1 MHLKFLPLLYNI
13 VSPKEL
19 GRSQNVDLE
28 VKEISN
34 HIFLKISAKNIFE
47 MEIEKKNGRKKNLT
61 RQNFRKYFW
70 IDIFEKYFQI
80 WDFEKDFQI

>member
-47 MEIEKKNGRKKNLT
+47 MEIEKNIFFLVKKKNMDESFFKQFT
-61 RQNFRKYFW
+61 
-70 IDIFEKYFQI
+70 
-80 WDFEKDFQI
+80 